1 MARPRDTSR
10 DEEILALRRRG
21 YGAAVIARELGIG
34 HVRAQAAIRAL
45 EAPAPDPPPMRYG
58 PPPDD
63 EVRAMAHALPD
74 LDDAEPIDV
83 AAPAD
88 ELRAA
93 IGSRLGAIADR
104 MLREDC
110 PKRAAVA
117 VRALDSLARLLGVD
131 RQPGAVGDDREIVVE
146 LMNG

>member
-10 DEEILALRRRG
+10 DAEILALMHRG
-21 YGAAVIARELGIG
+21 HGAAMIARELGIG

-45 EAPAPDPPPMRYG
+45 EAPPPDPPPMRYG

-63 EVRAMAHALPD
+63 EVRAMALALT
-74 LDDAEPIDV
+74 DDGPPLDV

-93 IGSRLGAIADR
+93 IGLRLGAIADR
-104 MLREDC
+104 MMREDC

-117 VRALDSLARLLGVD
+117 VRALDSLARLAGVD
-131 RQPGAVGDDREIVVE
+131 RQPGSVGDEREIIVE
-146 LMNG
+146 LMDG